1 MSSNTTDDQEKHPL
15 EALRLGYTEMTQ
27 DQFCVS
33 IGIARSTYQDMV
45 RKGNKKIALEVIA
58 NICRT
63 CQISF
68 PTFMEEMG
76 IDITGIPSKTQER
89 KRNSLV

>member
-1 MSSNTTDDQEKHPL
+1 MSSSKENQEKHPL
-15 EALRLGYTEMTQ
+15 EDLRTGYTEMTQ

-33 IGIARSTYQDMV
+33 IGIPRSTYQDMV
-45 RKGNKKIALEVIA
+45 KKGNKKIALEVIA

-63 CQISF
+63 CQISV

-76 IDITGIPSKTQER
+76 IDLSGIPNKTKER
-89 KRNSLV
+89 KKRSLV